1 MAKLVAMDGNGA
13 VSHVAHATNEVIAI
27 YPITPSSTMG
37 EICDAKSA
45 KGETNIWGNV
55 PSVSELQSEGGAS
68 GAVHG
73 ALTAGALTTTFTASQ
88 GLLLMIPNMYKIAGE
103 LTPTVFHVSARAIA
117 TTALSIFGDHSDVMA
132 VRQTGWAMLCSD
144 NPQEAMDL
152 ALIAQSSTL
161 RSRIPFVHF
170 FDGFRTSHELNM
182 VEPLSKE
189 QMKEMINDELVA
201 EHKARGLNPEHPTV
215 RGTAANPDVYF
226 QAREAVNKFYNAVP
240 SIVKEEMAK
249 FEKLTGRKYDL
260 FQYFGDEDAERLIVI
275 MGSGADVAQNAIDAM
290 KGEKVGVLK
299 VKLFRPFSIEDFIKV
314 IPSTVK
320 KVAVLDRTKE
330 PGSLG
335 EPLFQDVCAAFLT
348 AEAKAK
354 FAATPLIIGG
364 RYGIGSKDFT
374 PSHVK
379 AVFENLAK
387 DEPVK
392 DFVVGIHDDLTGKSL
407 PVCKLESKAAGDIF
421 AALFYGLGS
430 DGTVGAN
437 KNTMKI
443 ISANGFF
450 AQGYFVYDSKK
461 SGSMTTSHIRFGKNY
476 IRAPYLIQSADFI
489 GVHMFDFLAQYDVL
503 GKAKEGATVLI
514 NSPYG
519 PEEVWNH
526 LTAEVQKTI
535 IDRKLKV
542 YVIDASEI
550 ALKTGMGSRT
560 NTIMQTAFFGIAG
573 VIPAEK
579 AIADIKDAIKK
590 TYSKKGEEIVQ
601 KNYQAVDAALA
612 GLHEVKYPAEV
623 TSKLH
628 TKAAVPAEAPA
639 FVKDVLGEMIAG
651 RGDELPTSA
660 MPEGGVY
667 PTATTQ
673 YEKRNIAIMVPA
685 WDPNTCIQC
694 GFCSLVC
701 PHAAIRIKA
710 YDGEALKDA
719 PKTFKSA
726 DGKADLAGLKFTV
739 QVAVEDCTGCG
750 ACVFNC
756 PAKNKENPEKKAI
769 NMVHQLDVR
778 NDEID
783 NYAFFLGLKQ
793 AEVKTKKESVKGS
806 QLKQPLFEFS
816 GACAGCGETPYVKL
830 LTQLF
835 GDRLAVANATGCSSI
850 YGGNLPTTPYC
861 KRDDGKGPAW
871 ANSLF
876 EDNAEFGLG
885 MRLAFDQLNADAKAL
900 LIENREQCL
909 KDHTALVDA
918 LLNADQTTDA
928 GVEEQRKRVAEL
940 KAFLTG
946 RDCPRCKRLLSL
958 ADYLVRK
965 SVWILGG
972 DGWAYDIGYGGL
984 DHVLASGKNI
994 KILVLDTEVYSNTG
1008 GQMSKATPLGA
1019 KALFAAGGKTMPKK
1033 DLGMIAMTYG
1043 NIYVAQVAMGANM
1056 NQTIQ
1061 ALAEADAYDGP
1072 ALVIA
1077 YAHCIAHGIDMSKG
1091 MGEAKRAVQAG
1102 RWILYRFNPEARYE
1116 GKNPLHVD
1124 SPLGAPTL
1132 PLADY
1137 MGGENR
1143 FKGLM
1148 RDNPELAKEL
1158 IKRAE
1163 SEYAW
1168 RRDLYKQL
1176 AAIEPTEKVEK

>member
-260 FQYFGDEDAERLIVI
+260 FQYFGDEDAEKLIVI

-392 DFVVGIHDDLTGKSL
+392 DFVVGINDDLTGKSL
-407 PVCKLESKAAGDIF
+407 PVCKLESKAASDIF

-651 RGDELPTSA
+651 RGDDLPTSA

-900 LIENREQCL
+900 LVENREQCL

-1102 RWILYRFNPEARYE
+1102 RRILYRFNPEARYE

-1132 PLADY
+1132 PLAEY